1 MRMTREE
8 YEAAQKR
15 VKNNRHGRKLSVQP
29 ITPPRKLSKYRNRK
43 VEVDGIKFDSQ
54 KEADRY
60 LANKARI
67 ASGELQYQLL
77 QVPFRLPGGTR
88 YICDFMEVDAKG
100 RIRFVDTKG
109 FQTAMFKLK
118 EEAG

>member
-1 MRMTREE
+1 MRMSKEE
-8 YEAAQKR
+8 FAKAKRRVAA
-15 VKNNRHGRKLSVQP
+15 NRKGRKLPVQAIRP
-29 ITPPRKLSKYRNRK
+29 AKKLSKYRNRK

-60 LANKARI
+60 LANEARI

-88 YICDFMEVDAKG
+88 YICDFMEVDAEG
-100 RIRFVDTKG
+100 ANSFC
-109 FQTAMFKLK
+109 
-118 EEAG
+118 